1 MLWRIYALIYN
12 QYSGKHSD
20 RNQHEDE
27 FENFVILLSFSLLLQ
42 GKCLL
47 ISPILKEEV
56 WSFVRGWREKYHA
69 LAVSYHQKT

>member
-1 MLWRIYALIYN
+1 MLWRIYTLIYN

-27 FENFVILLSFSLLLQ
+27 LENFVILFFTAASE
-42 GKCLL
+42 KVL
-47 ISPILKEEV
+47 IISAILKEEV

-69 LAVSYHQKT
+69 LAVPYHQKT